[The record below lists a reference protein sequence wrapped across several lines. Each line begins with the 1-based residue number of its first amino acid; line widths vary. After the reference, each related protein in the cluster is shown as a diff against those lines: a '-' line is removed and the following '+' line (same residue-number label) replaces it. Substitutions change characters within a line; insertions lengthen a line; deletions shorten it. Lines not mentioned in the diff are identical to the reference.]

1 MPVIRTLK
9 RLAGLAPNDVE
20 AATAAL
26 SEVEGELKRAKSDF
40 DFSSAS
46 YGARLVEA
54 MGDGD
59 PAKVEADLRE
69 KADLVERLT
78 HARAAIAK
86 RLQDAQEAAQRD
98 AESRQWDEAEKLFR
112 ARRLALVRV
121 ERLAEDF
128 GKAVI
133 AAEQASRDAH
143 AALPV
148 SARYAPHFENL
159 ASEIPRLLA
168 LATDGRH
175 GGFVGSLLWELRQM
189 PSLVE
194 RAEVSARERLAMRPN
209 PPTAPEPP
217 AAA

>member
-1 MPVIRTLK
+1 MSVIRTLK

-26 SEVEGELKRAKSDF
+26 AEVEAELKRAKSDF

-59 PAKVEADLRE
+59 PAKVEAELRD

-78 HARAAIAK
+78 HARSAIAK
-86 RLQDAQEAAQRD
+86 RLQDAQEAAQHD
-98 AESRQWDEAEKLFR
+98 AEARQWDEAEKLFR

-121 ERLAEDF
+121 ERAVEDL
-128 GKAVI
+128 GKALM
-133 AAEQASRDAH
+133 AAERASRDAY

-148 SARYAPHFENL
+148 AARCAPHYADL
-159 ASEIPRLLA
+159 SSEIPRLLA
-168 LATDGRH
+168 LATDGH
-175 GGFVGSLLWELRQM
+175 YGGFVGSRLWELRQM

-194 RAEVSARERLAMRPN
+194 RAEASARERLAMRPN